1 VARDGRRSR
10 FSAAGRLAF
19 FPARA
24 AARASRAPLEAAAQD
39 HLIPEVSRLAD
50 GALAGPLPEE
60 LAQSVIEHHVLE
72 RIVGELAASGELD
85 RLVGNALGSPRT
97 KELTDRIVRSDE
109 FRSAIRQIVG
119 SPELRAA
126 LTEQTAGIFDELI
139 AELRRGAVRM
149 DDGVEQAIRR
159 PPRAAGNVYAGIVT
173 RAMALAVD
181 VLLIVAIFT
190 IVSGFGA
197 LITSLVG
204 TLRPIWLVDVL
215 LGAGGAIVASGYL
228 ILFWSGAARTP
239 GMSLLRV
246 RVRGPGGGAPSVARA
261 VVRTFGTWLAII
273 PLFAGYLPVLFDRRR
288 RGLPDY
294 LAGTEVVYEDR
305 VSKNVASK
313 EQAGIDFASGIRRA
327 PGQSPD
333 AL

>member
-204 TLRPIWLVDVL
+204 TLRPTWLVDVL
-215 LGAGGAIVASGYL
+215 LGAGGAIVAGGYL
-228 ILFWSGAARTP
+228 ILFWSGAGRTP

-246 RVRGPGGGAPSVARA
+246 RVQGPDGRPPSVARA

-273 PLFAGYLPVLFDRRR
+273 PLFAGYLPVLFDGRR

-294 LAGTEVVYEDR
+294 LAGTEVVYDDR
-305 VSKNVASK
+305 VAKKIASK
-313 EQAGIDFASGIRRA
+313 EQTGIDFAVR
-327 PGQSPD
+327 D
-333 AL
+333 

>member
-1 VARDGRRSR
+1 VAGDGRRSR

-24 AARASRAPLEAAAQD
+24 AARASRAPLEAAAED
-39 HLIPEVSRLAD
+39 HLIPELSRLTD
-50 GALAGPLPEE
+50 RALAGPLPEE

-72 RIVGELAASGELD
+72 RIVGELAASGELE

-139 AELRRGAVRM
+139 AELRRGTIRM
-149 DDGVEQAIRR
+149 DEGVEQAIRR
-159 PPRAAGNVYAGIVT
+159 PPRAAGNVYAGIVS
-173 RAMALAVD
+173 RSVALAID
-181 VLLIVAIFT
+181 LLLIVAIFT
-190 IVSGFGA
+190 VLSGFGA

-204 TLRPIWLVDVL
+204 TLRPTWLVDVL
-215 LGAGGAIVASGYL
+215 LAAGGAIVAAGYL
-228 ILFWSGAARTP
+228 ILFWSGVGSTP
-239 GMSLLRV
+239 GMHLLHV
-246 RVRGPGGGAPSVARA
+246 RVRGPDGGPPSVARA
-261 VVRTFGTWLAII
+261 VVRTFGTWLAIV
-273 PLFAGYLPVLFDRRR
+273 PLFAGYLPVLFDQRR

-294 LAGTEVVYEDR
+294 LAGTEVVYKDR
-305 VSKNVASK
+305 LPTP
-313 EQAGIDFASGIRRA
+313 ASG
-327 PGQSPD
+327 
-333 AL
+333 